1 MSFRKR
7 KKAKNEKV
15 INKSN
20 ENTNK
25 QIKRKMK
32 KCFTKMKGLLKIALC
47 AMLMMTTAMAQ
58 LHAQNRDNPA
68 DANPLAHFV
77 LAWMPADLIGELL
90 AMNGQELPADFGY
103 PGGWLLAGQ
112 IARSYNLEDL
122 GYDGSFT
129 PFSETL
135 DLSSNTTASSN
146 NEYYYYD
153 YEMFGAPEEEGEYP
167 IIGIGRIDY
176 RDNEYEGIRLTTQ
189 DEDNP
194 SFFYDPS
201 TAIYGNEDLTKV
213 ILPSSLMLMLP
224 YSFANNAKLTD
235 LTIQDNLLLIA
246 QTYDWQV
253 FNLEKQSFEN
263 IVIGIGSP
271 YKTANNKYIIYNDN
285 VLIANYANA
294 EDGVVND
301 IPADVTEIGA
311 AAFRYR
317 TDITSVV
324 IPNTIERIGEVAFE
338 TCENLTSITWSEN
351 ELELGQECFMG
362 CGFVNL
368 TLPAHVSVFHESV
381 FNGCTALETI
391 TIPSTISSTGVSTF
405 SDCSSLTQII
415 FEDRTNAEPLEIG
428 ESCFN
433 SCTAL
438 ESITLPENVVI
449 GSNAFSNCSN
459 LQSVTYEG
467 TDFDNMGVVS
477 HIGSFYEINPN
488 AALYVKASAMQAL
501 LAAADSRLG
510 QWDILYENG
519 TGWDAF
525 KYYRIIEDVTMS
537 DNTTWCDISDKTDYC
552 IDLGNTLTVANGA
565 TLTVNNTRFA
575 PAADKLVLE
584 EGAQLV
590 CSGSTANATVKK
602 SISGNNSSKDDNVV
616 WNFIASPV
624 NNISPAAVTNM
635 TSTDPDDYDLYYY
648 DEASHYWKS
657 YDAETFNLMH
667 GKGYLYTNN
676 NDANLSFGGAIAQT
690 VATSMDLSYV
700 SDNANLKGFNLVGNP
715 FTCKAGVNRSCYTIQ
730 SAGGEQV
737 IAATTAAVIDPCTA
751 VMVKATAANQ
761 QVTFTPAPNP
771 ESASAQEHNQLNI
784 SLNQTTERG
793 NKSIDN
799 AIISFDEDV
808 ELEKFVFNKDN
819 ARVYIPQRGSD
830 YAIVVSDNCTEMP
843 LYVAAPNLGRYTLT
857 VVPENVE
864 MDYLHLIDN
873 LTGDDID
880 MLLEKSYTFVAKSSD
895 KPNRFKLVYRSSN
908 AQSSSISEVF
918 AYQDGSDIVVTGN
931 GTLQVF
937 DVTGRF
943 VGSYDVNGVQTINAI
958 PKGVYIFRMIGDGV
972 KTQKIVVR

>member
-1 MSFRKR
+1 
-7 KKAKNEKV
+7 
-15 INKSN
+15 
-20 ENTNK
+20 
-25 QIKRKMK
+25 
-32 KCFTKMKGLLKIALC
+32 MKGLLKIALC

-58 LHAQNRDNPA
+58 LHAQNPENPA
-68 DANPLAHFV
+68 NADPLAHFV
-77 LAWMPADLIGELL
+77 LAWMPVDFIPKLL
-90 AMNGQELPADFGY
+90 QLNGQQVPDDFDFA
-103 PGGWLLAGQ
+103 GGWLLAGQ
-112 IARSYNLEDL
+112 IARNYNLEAL
-122 GYDGSFT
+122 GYEDCSFT
-129 PFSETL
+129 PFSGTL
-135 DLSSNTTASSN
+135 DLSTYTTASSDN
-146 NEYYYYD
+146 NEYYYN
-153 YEMFGAPEEEGEYP
+153 YEMGTPEAEGEYP
-167 IIGIGRIDY
+167 IIGIGNLNGGYDY
-176 RDNEYEGIRLTTQ
+176 YSDGILLTTQ

-194 SFFYDPS
+194 NTDIPP
-201 TAIYGNEDLTKV
+201 TAIYGNEDLTEV
-213 ILPSSLMLMLP
+213 ILPSSLMFMLP
-224 YSFANNAKLTD
+224 NSFANNASLTD
-235 LTIQDNLLLIA
+235 LTIPDNLLLIA

-253 FNLEKQSFEN
+253 FNPEQQSFEN
-263 IVIGIGSP
+263 IVIGSGSP
-271 YKTANNKYIIYNDN
+271 YTANNKYIIYNDN

-294 EDGVVND
+294 EGGVVND

-324 IPNTIERIGEVAFE
+324 IPNTIGRIGEVAFE

-351 ELELGQECFMG
+351 ELELGVECFMG

-368 TLPAHVSVFHESV
+368 RLPAYVSSFDGGV
-381 FNGCTALETI
+381 FNGCTSLETI
-391 TIPSTISSTGVSTF
+391 TIPSTITLTGEGAF
-405 SDCSSLTQII
+405 SNCTSLTDIV
-415 FEDRTNAEPLEIG
+415 FEDRTNADILVIE

-438 ESITLPENVVI
+438 ESITLPENVFI
-449 GSNAFSNCSN
+449 YGKAFSNCSN

-525 KYYRIIEDVTMS
+525 KYYRIIENATMS
-537 DNTTWCDISDKTDYC
+537 ASTTWCDISDKTNYS
-552 IDLGNTLTVANGA
+552 IDLGSTLTVANGA
-565 TLTVNNTRFA
+565 TLTVNNTYFA

-624 NNISPAAVTNM
+624 NNISPADVTNM
-635 TSTDPDDYDLYYY
+635 TSTNPDDYDLYYY
-648 DEASHYWKS
+648 DEESHYWKS
-657 YDAETFNLMH
+657 YDDATFNLMH

-715 FTCKAGVNRSCYTIQ
+715 FTCKASVDRSCYTIQ

-761 QVTFTPAPNP
+761 QVAFTPAPNS

-830 YAIVVSDNCTEMP
+830 YAIVVSDNCAEMP

-895 KPNRFKLVYRSSN
+895 QPNRFKLVYRSSN

-943 VGSYDVNGVQTINAI
+943 VGSYDVNRVRTINAI